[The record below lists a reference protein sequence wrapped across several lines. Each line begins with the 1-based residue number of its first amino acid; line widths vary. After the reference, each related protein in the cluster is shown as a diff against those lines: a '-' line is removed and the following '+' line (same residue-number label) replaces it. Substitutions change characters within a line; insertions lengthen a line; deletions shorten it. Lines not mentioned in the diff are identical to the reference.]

1 VSPKSGHGGSAAARV
16 LLTDPAKTTATNNAA
31 TLNERVMH
39 RPRNVLSARVQA
51 APIATDDK

>member
-1 VSPKSGHGGSAAARV
+1 V
-16 LLTDPAKTTATNNAA
+16 LLTDPAKTTAANNAA
-31 TLNERVMH
+31 TLSERVMH